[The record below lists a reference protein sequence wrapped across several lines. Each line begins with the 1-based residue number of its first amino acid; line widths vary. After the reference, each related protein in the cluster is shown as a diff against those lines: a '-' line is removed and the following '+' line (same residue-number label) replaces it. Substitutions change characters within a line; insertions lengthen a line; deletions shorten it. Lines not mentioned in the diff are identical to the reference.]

1 MLGYQYGMNTLLTLC
16 LAPGVCQRR
25 QWPDPRYEPYRT
37 RNGHY
42 CKVRVNN
49 REYSTEVPY
58 ASEALARDG
67 AAQKAYMIC
76 RNFSVNDG
84 MYPGSRPGQRTSG
97 GAIQGLPVAIGTGR
111 RSNRSSAASY
121 DTASTDGTSSGGN
134 SPRST
139 ESGFEQQMRQVA
151 QQVPKPASGSRR
163 TNAGR
168 DDYMCYCRRAAV
180 RAYGRCG
187 WCLRENGWA

>member
-1 MLGYQYGMNTLLTLC
+1 MFYTMYLSS
-16 LAPGVCQRR
+16 VCQRR
-25 QWPDPRYEPYRT
+25 QWPDPLYEPYRN

-84 MYPGSRPGQRTSG
+84 MFPGQRPGQRSSG

-111 RSNRSSAASY
+111 RSNRSSGASY
-121 DTASTDGTSSGGN
+121 DTASSTDGTSSGGN
-134 SPRST
+134 SPRSL
-139 ESGFEQQMRQVA
+139 ESGFEQQM
-151 QQVPKPASGSRR
+151 QQVSGALPKPAGRKRASVIGSG
-163 TNAGR
+163 GEE
-168 DDYMCYCRRAAV
+168 YMCYCRRGAV
-180 RAYGRCG
+180 RAYGRCNY
-187 WCLRENGWA
+187 CLRESGWA

>member
-1 MLGYQYGMNTLLTLC
+1 MFYTMYLSS
-16 LAPGVCQRR
+16 VCQRR
-25 QWPDPRYEPYRT
+25 QWPDPLYEPYRN

-49 REYSTEVPY
+49 REYTTEVPY

-84 MYPGSRPGQRTSG
+84 MFPGQRPGQRTSG

-111 RSNRSSAASY
+111 RSNRSSGASY
-121 DTASTDGTSSGGN
+121 DTGSTDGTSSGGN
-134 SPRST
+134 SPRSM
-139 ESGFEQQMRQVA
+139 ESGFEQQMQQVTA
-151 QQVPKPASGSRR
+151 QVPKPAMRR
-163 TNAGR
+163 PTKDEA
-168 DDYMCYCRRAAV
+168 YICLCRRAPV
-180 RAYGRCG
+180 RAYGRCA
-187 WCLRENGWA
+187 WCLRESGWQ

>member
-1 MLGYQYGMNTLLTLC
+1 MGGSLTDHRL
-16 LAPGVCQRR
+16 PVGVCQRR
-25 QWPDPRYEPYRT
+25 QWPDPHYEPYRT

-58 ASEALARDG
+58 ASESLARDG

-84 MYPGSRPGQRTSG
+84 MFPGQRPGQRTSG

-111 RSNRSSAASY
+111 RSNRSSAVSY
-121 DTASTDGTSSGGN
+121 DTGSTDGTSSGGN

-139 ESGFEQQMRQVA
+139 ESGFEQQIQQVT
-151 QQVPKPASGSRR
+151 QQVPKPSSAASHKKSKGGE
-163 TNAGR
+163 A
-168 DDYMCYCRRAAV
+168 YMCYCQRGTV

>member
-1 MLGYQYGMNTLLTLC
+1 MFNS
-16 LAPGVCQRR
+16 GVCQRR
-25 QWPDPRYEPYRT
+25 QWPDPAYEPYRN

-84 MYPGSRPGQRTSG
+84 MFPGQRPGQRTSAG
-97 GAIQGLPVAIGTGR
+97 GAIQGLPVAIGVGR
-111 RSNRSSAASY
+111 RSRASY
-121 DTASTDGTSSGGN
+121 DSDASGTSSGGN
-134 SPRST
+134 SPRSL
-139 ESGFEQQMRQVA
+139 EGGFELGA
-151 QQVPKPASGSRR
+151 LPKPQSKGRAV
-163 TNAGR
+163 AGVIAGAG
-168 DDYMCYCRRAAV
+168 DEYVCYCRRAPV
-180 RAYGRCG
+180 RAYGRCNY
-187 WCLRENGWA
+187 CLRESGWA